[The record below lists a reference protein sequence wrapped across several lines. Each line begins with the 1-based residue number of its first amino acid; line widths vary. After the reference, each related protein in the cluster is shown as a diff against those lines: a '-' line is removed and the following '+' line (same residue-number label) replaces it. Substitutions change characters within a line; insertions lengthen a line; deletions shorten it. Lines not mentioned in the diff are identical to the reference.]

1 MNAARVAYAAKQ
13 DRKTTMNRM
22 IALKSLGHASPQTA
36 VIAVAG
42 VEAVCD
48 PLGVLYL
55 PDSNALVVSDLHL
68 EKGSA
73 FARRGMMLPPY
84 DTAATLALLEA
95 AVSRYQPKVVISL
108 GDSFHDGLGASHM
121 PGLFRD
127 HVRRLGHGRDWI
139 WIAGNHDPD
148 APDGLPGTAADEIYI
163 GGLCFRHE
171 PRLAAEPGEIAGH
184 LHPYARVVRRGKAVR
199 RACFASDGTRLVM
212 PAFGV
217 LSGGLDLGHPAMRG
231 LFDTAR
237 LSAHILGRDRI
248 YSVPHSRLR
257 C

>member
-1 MNAARVAYAAKQ
+1 
-13 DRKTTMNRM
+13 MNRM
-22 IALKSLGHASPQTA
+22 IALKSLRQSSPQTA
-36 VIAVAG
+36 EIAIAG
-42 VEAVCD
+42 VDAVCD

-55 PDSNALVVSDLHL
+55 PAARTLVVSDLHL

-84 DTAATLALLEA
+84 DTGATLALLEA
-95 AVSRYQPKVVISL
+95 AVGRYQPQVVISL

-127 HVRRLGHGRDWI
+127 HVRRLGQGRDWI
-139 WIAGNHDPD
+139 WIAGNHDPH
-148 APDGLPGTAADEIYI
+148 APDGLPGMAADEIYL

-171 PRLAAEPGEIAGH
+171 PRRSPEPGEIAGH
-184 LHPYARVVRRGKAVR
+184 LHPSARVVRRGKSVR
-199 RACFASDGTRLVM
+199 RPCFASDGIRLVM

-217 LSGGLDLGHPAMRG
+217 LTGGLDLGHPAMRG
-231 LFDTAR
+231 LFDTDR

-248 YSVPHSRLR
+248 YTVPHARLR
-257 C
+257 R